1 MENSKIGLVLSGG
14 GTRGLAHAGVLKF
27 LKEKNIEP
35 DILSC
40 CSAGSIVGSLYAFGK
55 SPEEILDFFQSVYFF
70 NWKHFTFNQ
79 PGLVSSAIFSTY
91 LNPIFEEM
99 TVGDLSK
106 DVRIV
111 ATELITGQQKVFEK
125 NYKVVD
131 AIIASSCIPGISTP
145 YFIGKEMYSDGGV
158 LNNFPADV
166 IHNECDKMI
175 GVYVTPPQ
183 DVELNDLRSIRSV
196 TTRAYELLSHRTEI
210 YKFAFCD
217 WFITSKKLSKY
228 GTFERRP
235 QRLKEIFQI
244 GYEEAKRTF
253 SENEEDFISIFSKK
267 E

>member
-1 MENSKIGLVLSGG
+1 MVDSKIGLVLSGG

-27 LKEKNIEP
+27 LKEQNIEP

-55 SPEEILDFFQSVYFF
+55 SPEGILDFFKSIYFF

-79 PGLVSSAIFSTY
+79 PGLVSSAIFTTY
-91 LNPIFEEM
+91 LNPIFQDM
-99 TVGDLSK
+99 TLGDLEK

-125 NYKVVD
+125 NYKIVD

-145 YFIGKEMYSDGGV
+145 YFINEEMYSDGGV

-183 DVELNDLRSIRSV
+183 DVEVNDLKSIRSV

-228 GTFERRP
+228 GIFERNP
-235 QRLKEIFQI
+235 QRLDEIFQI

-253 SENEEDFISIFSKK
+253 VENEEEFTLFFSKK